1 MYPRTGHVDDLACGR
16 SSFPTRDLLDDLDEP
31 MSPSQHA
38 AFAQHLRGMAF
49 DELEAALGTLD
60 DEEIHSE
67 YSTSIDYSDVRSTSD
82 CTNSEYTYSEAS
94 LSESE
99 SDCYSR
105 QDRKAPRGSYAGKVG
120 RHARHATAW
129 KGGPPATIPSC
140 STGSTDST
148 DRIRKKAA
156 PQWRGD
162 KTVEKSVRVMSNLLV
177 MGEAWKTGGST
188 EWLVLSDARVKE
200 VLGDFELGT
209 STLAHLS
216 PRLFRY
222 KGQPAHERPYVG
234 FIAQE
239 LPADLAPF
247 CRFQSELTPAAVV
260 MDPTGRPSAAAA
272 PTERLYLLDL
282 SALQFVLLN
291 AATLLNQAVAQLA
304 RDIDALRCMQEDQ
317 ESSGGPTDA
326 SPSIAAGRAWR
337 SVSMYTPR
345 CWFGRGR
352 KLK

>member
-1 MYPRTGHVDDLACGR
+1 MEDRRVNGEPSVSHQPPLPRQASHSR
-16 SSFPTRDLLDDLDEP
+16 
-31 MSPSQHA
+31 
-38 AFAQHLRGMAF
+38 
-49 DELEAALGTLD
+49 ALCVLW
-60 DEEIHSE
+60 
-67 YSTSIDYSDVRSTSD
+67 
-82 CTNSEYTYSEAS
+82 
-94 LSESE
+94 
-99 SDCYSR
+99 
-105 QDRKAPRGSYAGKVG
+105 Q
-120 RHARHATAW
+120 
-129 KGGPPATIPSC
+129 
-140 STGSTDST
+140 
-148 DRIRKKAA
+148 
-156 PQWRGD
+156 
-162 KTVEKSVRVMSNLLV
+162 
-177 MGEAWKTGGST
+177 

-234 FIAQE
+234 FIAQAPQRVWNTECPCRLPTALGALLRRCCCPLTRVDPSTQE